1 MIDTNDACEGAE
13 WTGPRGAF
21 FTLLEHY
28 GVISRKVKKSS
39 RSNTPVVVHPF
50 MNSVH
55 SHLYRY
61 EIVCPCSDICKR
73 KREIP

>member
-13 WTGPRGAF
+13 WTGSRGAF
-21 FTLLEHY
+21 FALLEHY
-28 GVISRKVKKSS
+28 GVISCKVKKSS
-39 RSNTPVVVHPF
+39 QSNTPVVVHPF